1 LQTLPRHLI
10 EPNEQ
15 GGIRIMNDNEEIVKV
30 ESAKV
35 SSAGNMDMAG
45 AFGASSI
52 KIDKVKGA
60 EDFGQTVVRLIK
72 YMRPEM
78 WALISMIVLAAVGAW
93 FAVWVPDILKKVTN
107 HLVESIQYFKDVDL
121 SYVGKICL
129 TAGALYCLN
138 AIFTFISG
146 FIAASMAQHVVR
158 RMRFDIKEKLD
169 RVPLSYYDQTTI
181 GEILSRLTND
191 VELVAVT
198 LQDTINQI
206 ICLVMTV
213 SGVLFMM
220 FRLDW
225 LLSLITLCSVPIL
238 FTVTGLIIK
247 RSQKEFANQQLLI
260 GKLNGHIEEMYAGHR
275 VVMVYGHQEES
286 IVTFEMTNKLLLKA
300 TRRAQFL
307 SGIILPCIKLVNN
320 LCYVTICVIGGYRAG
335 RGIISIGDI
344 QACIQYTRQFAQPI
358 ENVSNIANT
367 IQSAVASAERVFKM
381 LDLDEMEPNKEHR
394 DVSNFVGEVDFE
406 NVAFNYTAD
415 KPLITNMNLHVNP
428 AESIAIV
435 GPTGAGKTTLV
446 NLLLRFYDVDKGR
459 ICVDGVDIRD
469 LNRDDLRSLYGMVL
483 QDTWLFK
490 GTVADNISYG
500 NENATREQII
510 EAAKKAHANEF
521 IESMVNGYDT
531 ELNDDASNISQ
542 GQKQLLTI
550 ARAILKDPKIII
562 LDEATS
568 SVDTRT
574 EQYIQSAMLAMMD
587 GRTSFVIA
595 HRLST
600 IKSAAIILVMNHGDV
615 IEQGNHETLMAKGGF
630 YKDLY
635 LSQFQGKQLDD
646 FDPDNRSE
654 YTSEEN
660 TGFIQT

>member
-1 LQTLPRHLI
+1 
-10 EPNEQ
+10 
-15 GGIRIMNDNEEIVKV
+15 MNNNDEIVKV
-30 ESAKV
+30 QCCDQV
-35 SSAGNMDMAG
+35 SCVGQMDMSG

-52 KIDKVKGA
+52 KVEKVQGA
-60 EDFGQTVVRLIK
+60 ENFGKTIIRLIK

-78 WALISMIVLAAVGAW
+78 WALIAMILLAAVGSW

-121 SYVGKICL
+121 SYVGQICL

-146 FIAASMAQHVVR
+146 LIAASMAQHVVR
-158 RMRFDIKEKLD
+158 RMRYDIKVKLD
-169 RVPLSYYDQTTI
+169 KVALSYYDQTTT

-191 VELVAVT
+191 VEMVAVT

-206 ICLVMTV
+206 ISLVMTV
-213 SGVLFMM
+213 GGVLFMM

-225 LLSLITLCSVPIL
+225 LLSVITLCSVPLL
-238 FTVTGLIIK
+238 FAVSGVIIK
-247 RSQKEFANQQLLI
+247 KSQKEFADQQQLI

-275 VVMVYGHQEES
+275 VVMLYNHQEDS
-286 IVTFEMTNKLLLKA
+286 IEVFENTNKELLKA
-300 TRRAQFL
+300 TRKAQFL

-320 LCYVTICVIGGYRAG
+320 LCYVAICIFGGYRAG
-335 RGIISIGDI
+335 KGIISIGDI

-367 IQSAVASAERVFKM
+367 IQSAIASAERVFKM
-381 LDLDEMEPNKEHR
+381 LDLEEMEPDKPHR
-394 DVSNFVGEVDFE
+394 DMSEFKGEVDFDH
-406 NVAFNYTAD
+406 VAFSYTQD
-415 KPLITNMNLHVNP
+415 KKLITDLNLHVNA

-446 NLLLRFYDVDKGR
+446 NLLMRFYDVDKGG
-459 ICVDGVDIRD
+459 IYVDGINIKD
-469 LNRDDLRSLYGMVL
+469 LHRDDLRSLYGMVL

-490 GTVADNISYG
+490 GTVADNIAYG
-500 NENATREQII
+500 NENATKEEII
-510 EAAKKAHANEF
+510 EAAKKAHAHEF
-521 IESMVNGYDT
+521 IENMEKGYDT

-550 ARAILKDPKIII
+550 ARAILKNPKIII

-574 EQYIQSAMLAMMD
+574 EQYIQSAMLAMMQ

-600 IKSAAIILVMNHGDV
+600 IKSAAVILVMNHGDV
-615 IEQGNHETLMAKGGF
+615 VEQGNHETLMAKGGF
-630 YKDLY
+630 YSDLY
-635 LSQFQGKQLDD
+635 KSQFQGMPLGDD
-646 FDPDNRSE
+646 SDS
-654 YTSEEN
+654 YEEQEEIV

>member
-1 LQTLPRHLI
+1 M
-10 EPNEQ
+10 NE
-15 GGIRIMNDNEEIVKV
+15 NEDIVKV
-30 ESAKV
+30 ESEKV
-35 SSAGNMDMAG
+35 SSVGKMDMSG

-52 KIDKVKGA
+52 KIEKVIGA
-60 EDFGQTVVRLIK
+60 ENFGQTVVRLIK

-78 WALISMIVLAAVGAW
+78 LALIFMIMLAAVGSW

-129 TAGALYCLN
+129 TAGGLYCLN
-138 AIFTFISG
+138 AVFTFISG
-146 FIAASMAQHVVR
+146 LIAASMAQHVVR
-158 RMRFDIKEKLD
+158 RMRFDIKCKLD
-169 RVPLSYYDQTTI
+169 RVPLSYYDQTTT

-191 VELVAVT
+191 VEMVAVT

-206 ICLVMTV
+206 ISLVMTV
-213 SGVLFMM
+213 CGVLFMM

-225 LLSLITLCSVPIL
+225 LLSLITLASVPLL
-238 FTVTGLIIK
+238 FTVSGLIIK
-247 RSQKEFANQQLLI
+247 RSQKEFAKQQQLI

-275 VVMVYGHQEES
+275 VVMLYNHQEDS
-286 IVTFEMTNKLLLKA
+286 IMTFEETNKLLLKA
-300 TRRAQFL
+300 TRKAQFL

-320 LCYVTICVIGGYRAG
+320 LCYVAICVFGGYRAG
-335 RGIISIGDI
+335 LGIISIGDI

-367 IQSAVASAERVFKM
+367 IQSAIASAERVFKM
-381 LDLDEMEPNKEHR
+381 LDLDEQEPNKEHR
-394 DVSNFVGEVDFE
+394 NMSGFNGEVDF
-406 NVAFNYTAD
+406 NHIAFSYCAE
-415 KPLITNMNLHVNP
+415 KKLITDLNLHVNS
-428 AESIAIV
+428 ADSIAIV

-446 NLLLRFYDVDKGR
+446 NLLMRFYDTDSGS
-459 ICVDGVDIRD
+459 ILVDGVNIKD

-490 GTVADNISYG
+490 GTVADNIAYG
-500 NENATREQII
+500 NENATREQIV
-510 EAAKKAHANEF
+510 EAARKAHANEF
-521 IESMVNGYDT
+521 IDSMEKGYDT

-574 EQYIQSAMLAMMD
+574 EQYIQSAMLAMMQ

-600 IKSAAIILVMNHGDV
+600 IKSAAVILVMNHGDV
-615 IEQGNHETLMAKGGF
+615 VEQGNHETLMAKGGF
-630 YKDLY
+630 YSDLY
-635 LSQFQGKQLDD
+635 KSQFQGKPMGDLGE
-646 FDPDNRSE
+646 DNR
-654 YTSEEN
+654 EEPVCERD